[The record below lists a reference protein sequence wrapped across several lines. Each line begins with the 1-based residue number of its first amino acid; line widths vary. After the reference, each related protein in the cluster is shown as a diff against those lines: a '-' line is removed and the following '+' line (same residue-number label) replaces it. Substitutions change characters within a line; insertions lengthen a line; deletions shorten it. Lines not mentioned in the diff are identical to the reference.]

1 MFLDRLRKRYGVMV
15 YSDWNKLSVM
25 TRSIKSWMLARVTMP
40 EPDRKDFEQE
50 YEDLLRFEAML

>member
-1 MFLDRLRKRYGVMV
+1 MV